1 MGGSSV
7 RHRVRLEEPG
17 STARDSRDRGA
28 GKRAAPRTGL
38 PARSA
43 ALALLG
49 AWGVFLAV
57 GVLTGGLPAPLSL
70 EDEAARP
77 GVFVADR
84 AWGHLVQLASLG
96 PRPTGSYENEVL
108 AVDLLAREVGF
119 IRQQAHPSQRLSLDV
134 QRASGAYRLATFVN
148 SYSRV
153 QNVVARLHSATNS
166 SSSLLINCHFDSVP
180 KSPGASDD
188 ALSCAVMLEVLR
200 VLSRSGTPLPS
211 DVIFLFNGAEEAPL
225 KASHGFITQHE
236 WAGSVRAFINLE
248 ACGTGGREILFQ
260 AGPQHSWL
268 VKLYAESVP
277 HPHGLVLAED
287 IFQSGLVPSDT
298 DFRVFRDFGHVP
310 GLDFAHAMNGYVY
323 HTRHD
328 GAEAVPRGALQ
339 HSGDNLLA
347 LARAVASAP
356 ALRGPGGQAAGRAV
370 YFDVLGLFMVCY
382 SERLSVAL
390 NLLAVA
396 LSACSAYL
404 SVRFALPGRS
414 DRERA
419 VQLGLGC
426 AAAAAGWGLGAV
438 AAAAVALALDSLHAS
453 MSWFTH
459 TSLVFGLYYLPAL
472 AGAALPPLAL
482 DWHRARF
489 KAGVSTAAQALVCC
503 CGAQLAWSLL
513 LLACTALGVRSGF
526 VPLLLVAVPSLAGL
540 ALAALPARKSVE
552 TWLAAYFA
560 SSLVPVPFTMYLTQ
574 LAFGLF
580 IPITARIGPDRNP
593 DLLIA
598 LLAALTCAVSCSYVV
613 PMVLLVRGRAKVAAG
628 LVALFLLTLVLAAF
642 TPIGFPFREGR
653 DRPTPQR
660 VMLFHAERTVS
671 GADGEV
677 THHGSGYWL
686 FPLDRHNVRTLRGLV
701 PELGGAATVSE
712 DCARHLYCAL
722 PVYWARMVP
731 MLSRS
736 YWVPAAAPVF
746 HSPVALQ
753 LTGRSAESVTSRR
766 LAFTAKG
773 VDNLAVFLSPAA
785 GVRLTGWSFS
795 AGQPEPGPDWLGRP
809 SYFVHHASGSADSA
823 NSSLHFWLQ
832 LQVPLNSSGPVVD
845 IGVAGHY
852 LSSRSNIGPQF
863 RKLCADFPAWAHVT
877 AWTAAVK
884 LFKY

>member
-404 SVRFALPGRS
+404 SVRFALP
-414 DRERA
+414 
-419 VQLGLGC
+419 
-426 AAAAAGWGLGAV
+426 
-438 AAAAVALALDSLHAS
+438 
-453 MSWFTH
+453 
-459 TSLVFGLYYLPAL
+459 
-472 AGAALPPLAL
+472 
-482 DWHRARF
+482 
-489 KAGVSTAAQALVCC
+489 
-503 CGAQLAWSLL
+503 
-513 LLACTALGVRSGF
+513 
-526 VPLLLVAVPSLAGL
+526 
-540 ALAALPARKSVE
+540 VE

-832 LQVPLNSSGPVVD
+832 LQVGSL
-845 IGVAGHY
+845 A
-852 LSSRSNIGPQF
+852 R
-863 RKLCADFPAWAHVT
+863 LCAHVRLTHFFFDVAMSNKSMNAGCTHETLSHYGCVLFTHAWHLSGMLRTVQRTRPGFEVIVVHRATGVYSQGNGVLT
-877 AWTAAVK
+877 STYY
-884 LFKY
+884 FNY